1 MPKKNTLIKVQ
12 DFGEGIPEESL
23 RYVFDN
29 FFRADTA
36 RNRKSG
42 GAGIGLSLAQ
52 ALVKLHG
59 GTITVEST
67 VGEGTTF
74 TISLPDNRESFDK
87 QKQRPKGIAPLI
99 K

>member
-1 MPKKNTLIKVQ
+1 MIKVQ
-12 DFGEGIPEESL
+12 DFGEGIPKESL

-52 ALVKLHG
+52 ALVKLHH
-59 GTITVEST
+59 GTIGVEST
-67 VGEGTTF
+67 VGKGSTF
-74 TISLPDNRESFDK
+74 TIKIPYNQQHFDK
-87 QKQRPKGIAPLI
+87 QKQLPKSIAPLI
-99 K
+99 TQRAHT